1 MKIKVKVG
9 KNRREKHGL
18 KHISLALPNSM
29 LKSRLMVKIIRK
41 GIESKAEEGKTPVV
55 SADFVNHALL
65 KTLYQCLKTVIKQN
79 GHFNL
84 VEVDASDGTKVII
97 RI

>member
-1 MKIKVKVG
+1 MKIKVKLG
-9 KNRREKHGL
+9 KDRREKHTL
-18 KHISLALPNSM
+18 KRITLAFPNAM

-41 GIESKAEEGKTPVV
+41 GIESKTEEGKTPVV

-65 KTLYQCLKTVIKQN
+65 KTLYKCLKAVIKQN

-84 VEVDASDGTKVII
+84 VEVDAADGTKVII
-97 RI
+97 TI